1 MWSYSYFLSWT
12 LRLTLFLF
20 IYKYIHYTYI
30 FLPYPH
36 SLFLFRSNS
45 LLCATLVGCRGLHS
59 TFQNQRG
66 VIFYLSSL
74 GAARIRA
81 PYLGSR
87 IWTLQLR
94 ASDLQGVT
102 HRCRNNLEITCNSK
116 DSKSLQWV
124 CMSDV
129 SCPLMCDP
137 SQHPKQTASLVLSGL
152 WLLLLRLSWLWFFPS
167 RCLWAA
173 QYSCNKFLSCLC

>member
-1 MWSYSYFLSWT
+1 MQPQWDAGACIPLSKT
-12 LRLTLFLF
+12 
-20 IYKYIHYTYI
+20 K
-30 FLPYPH
+30 
-36 SLFLFRSNS
+36 
-45 LLCATLVGCRGLHS
+45 
-59 TFQNQRG
+59 G
-66 VIFYLSSL
+66 VIFCLSSL

-87 IWTLQLR
+87 IWTLQFR

-129 SCPLMCDP
+129 SCPLMCDS
-137 SQHPKQTASLVLSGL
+137 SQHPKQIASLVLSGL
-152 WLLLLRLSWLWFFPS
+152 WLLLLIDFHGSDSPLPGACGLPNTLPINSSPAYVS
-167 RCLWAA
+167 
-173 QYSCNKFLSCLC
+173 QT